1 MSDEN
6 IKSLESV
13 KVSINNMIEKTQ
25 SDPEFGKFKYYVN
38 TQWEGGTLCKN
49 QIRRAHKLL
58 VDEPSSFGGSD
69 LSASPVELVLVALGS
84 CQQIMY
90 SALASVRDIPIE
102 ECEVTL
108 TANLNVRGLLGLNKE
123 ESIFPGFSS
132 IKYETNLSSSADQ
145 SILDKLIH
153 DVEEQCPVMDMLTRV
168 VEVDGETK
176 INGKSISAKPQV
188 DEKVSLMKKIL
199 NIFTRK

>member
-1 MSDEN
+1 MSEEN
-6 IKSLESV
+6 IKSLETV
-13 KVSINNMIEKTQ
+13 KVSINNMIDKTQ
-25 SDPEFGKFKYYVN
+25 SDPDFGKFKYYVN

-58 VDEPSSFGGSD
+58 VDEPPSFGGSD

-108 TANLNVRGLLGLNKE
+108 TANLDVRGLLGVNSDK
-123 ESIFPGFSS
+123 SVFPGFSS
-132 IKYETNLSSSADQ
+132 IKYETQLRSNADK

-153 DVEEQCPVMDMLTRV
+153 DVEEQCPVMDMLTRSV
-168 VEVDGETK
+168 KVEGETI
-176 INGKSISAKPQV
+176 INGEYKKSN
-188 DEKVSLMKKIL
+188 D
-199 NIFTRK
+199 

>member
-1 MSDEN
+1 MSEEN

-13 KVSINNMIEKTQ
+13 KVSINNMIDKTQ
-25 SDPEFGKFKYYVN
+25 SDPDFGEFKYYVN
-38 TQWEGGTLCKN
+38 TRWEGGTLCKN

-90 SALASVRDIPIE
+90 SALAAVRDIPLE

-108 TANLNVRGLLGLNKE
+108 TAKLNVRGLLGTSSDE
-123 ESIFPGFSS
+123 TIFPGFSS
-132 IKYETNLSSSADQ
+132 IKYETNLSSSADE
-145 SILDKLIH
+145 SILHKLIH
-153 DVEEQCPVMDMLTRV
+153 DVENQCPVMDMLTRNV
-168 VEVDGETK
+168 KIEGETK
-176 INGKSISAKPQV
+176 INKTTDKTPS
-188 DEKVSLMKKIL
+188 
-199 NIFTRK
+199 

>member
-1 MSDEN
+1 
-6 IKSLESV
+6 
-13 KVSINNMIEKTQ
+13 MIEKSQ
-25 SDPEFGKFKYYVN
+25 SDPDFGKFKYYVN

-90 SALASVRDIPIE
+90 SALASVRNIPLE

-108 TANLNVRGLLGLNKE
+108 TAQLNVRGLLGLDSDE
-123 ESIFPGFSS
+123 QVFPGFSS
-132 IKYETNLSSSADQ
+132 IKYETNLSSSADDATLQ
-145 SILDKLIH
+145 KLIH
-153 DVEEQCPVMDMLTRV
+153 DVEAQCPVMDMLTRNMKI
-168 VEVDGETK
+168 DGVTN
-176 INGKSISAKPQV
+176 INDNDQPPS
-188 DEKVSLMKKIL
+188 
-199 NIFTRK
+199 